1 VLLALSLFLT
11 EKGGN
16 HMIYN
21 KLEGTTSKSFKLGKN
36 GVIVESLDSGELKI
50 VTKDYEFILGSDEV
64 EGLLENGNQRTIASW
79 QVVENYITTELENVV
94 GDLTGVEEALQ
105 QISGI
110 AGAINNDPDFY
121 LHVLRLQDT
130 AGNAVDGQI
139 VKGTTTFEK
148 NVTFG
153 GKIIGPSTLTIDPL
167 LVDTEDSENPNLG
180 TVVIHGNLQID
191 GITTTINSQTVDIV
205 DKNITLAVG
214 STNAAAA
221 DGAGISIEG
230 AGVNFV
236 YDDSDDSMN
245 LNKNLNV
252 DGELSVTG
260 VITSDGKQV
269 LTSVSGGT
277 ISAGEA
283 ITSAEIID
291 GELVFEKD
299 GFMSLGTSSS
309 SLVQDIYGKKT
320 FKDEINADNGIVTTT
335 LESTVA
341 DGTAPLSVLSTTLVT
356 NLNADLL
363 DGQDGS
369 YYLDTSSGNQQKAG
383 NLAIGSGTTQSD
395 ARLHILNN
403 TNYGLLLE
411 NTSTS
416 ASIYNNLVF
425 KNNSGKQYALSVGQS
440 NETNLSV
447 ADKFYIFDV
456 TNSMLRFVVN
466 ESGDI
471 GIGTASPSEKLEVVG
486 IVKATSFSST
496 VADGTA
502 PLSVLSTTLVTNL
515 NADKLDGADLE
526 TSLTNNSD
534 EKVPTSKAVGDYAV
548 PKQLSIL
555 QNSVS
560 YDSSLETSQKNNS
573 YIYIYDNSGES
584 GVAKKISVSEIHR
597 PSAYIQRNQ
606 AQVVTAVKAGDFIYE
621 EI

>member
-50 VTKDYEFILGSDEV
+50 VTKDYEFILGTDEV

-79 QVVENYITTELENVV
+79 QVVENYIITELEGVV

-110 AGAINNDPDFY
+110 AAAIDNDPDFY

-148 NVTFG
+148 DVTFG
-153 GKIIGPSTLTIDPL
+153 GKIIGPSTLTIDPFL
-167 LVDTEDSENPNLG
+167 ADTSDPNNPNLG

-191 GITTTINSQTVDIV
+191 GVTTTINSQTVDIV

-214 STNAAAA
+214 SLNAAAA
-221 DGAGISIEG
+221 NGAGLTIDGTSLVENGPLASLLFNGSNNSFVFNRDIYVPKLNNLTVTQSSSDANNNFFTI
-230 AGVNFV
+230 AGPMSDNNTVSLKVEAFNTGSNRNITLRTTGSPNVRFD
-236 YDDSDDSMN
+236 YDVTMLGRFNVGSSSQPLALIGLFAQTNANTYN
-245 LNKNLNV
+245 LTFESKT
-252 DGELSVTG
+252 D
-260 VITSDGKQV
+260 
-269 LTSVSGGT
+269 GGT
-277 ISAGEA
+277 
-283 ITSAEIID
+283 TSNYA
-291 GELVFEKD
+291 L
-299 GFMSLGTSSS
+299 
-309 SLVQDIYGKKT
+309 
-320 FKDEINADNGIVTTT
+320 NGVT
-335 LESTVA
+335 
-341 DGTAPLSVLSTTLVT
+341 
-356 NLNADLL
+356 
-363 DGQDGS
+363 
-369 YYLDTSSGNQQKAG
+369 
-383 NLAIGSGTTQSD
+383 
-395 ARLHILNN
+395 R
-403 TNYGLLLE
+403 
-411 NTSTS
+411 
-416 ASIYNNLVF
+416 
-425 KNNSGKQYALSVGQS
+425 NSGKRTLDLTLFPETTDPLEQTLKVNGLTAGQILYSNATNEISSLSEIVFNDG
-440 NETNLSV
+440 
-447 ADKFYIFDV
+447 K
-456 TNSMLRFVVN
+456 
-466 ESGDI
+466 I

-486 IVKATSFSST
+486 TVKATSFSST
-496 VADGTA
+496 VTTGTA

-560 YDSSLETSQKNNS
+560 YDSSLETNQKNNS

>member
-1 VLLALSLFLT
+1 
-11 EKGGN
+11 
-16 HMIYN
+16 MIYN

-50 VTKDYEFILGSDEV
+50 VTKDYEFILGTDEV

-79 QVVENYITTELENVV
+79 QVVENYIITELENVV

-105 QISGI
+105 QISGV
-110 AGAINNDPDFY
+110 AGAIDNDPDFY

-148 NVTFG
+148 DITLG

-180 TVVIHGNLQID
+180 TVIIHGNLQID
-191 GITTTINSQTVDIV
+191 GVTTTINSQTVDIV

-214 STNAAAA
+214 SLNAAAA
-221 DGAGISIEG
+221 NGAGLTIDGTSLVENGPLASLLFNGSNNSFVFNRDIYVPKLNNLTVTQSSSDANNNFFTI
-230 AGVNFV
+230 AGPMSDNNTVSLKVEAFNTGSNRNITLRTTGSPNVRFD
-236 YDDSDDSMN
+236 YDVTMLGRFNVGSSSQPLALIGLFAQTNANTYN
-245 LNKNLNV
+245 LTFESKT
-252 DGELSVTG
+252 D
-260 VITSDGKQV
+260 
-269 LTSVSGGT
+269 GGT
-277 ISAGEA
+277 
-283 ITSAEIID
+283 TSNYA
-291 GELVFEKD
+291 L
-299 GFMSLGTSSS
+299 
-309 SLVQDIYGKKT
+309 
-320 FKDEINADNGIVTTT
+320 NGVT
-335 LESTVA
+335 
-341 DGTAPLSVLSTTLVT
+341 
-356 NLNADLL
+356 
-363 DGQDGS
+363 
-369 YYLDTSSGNQQKAG
+369 
-383 NLAIGSGTTQSD
+383 
-395 ARLHILNN
+395 R
-403 TNYGLLLE
+403 
-411 NTSTS
+411 
-416 ASIYNNLVF
+416 
-425 KNNSGKQYALSVGQS
+425 NSGKRTLDLTLFPETTDPLEQTLKVNGLTAGQILYSNATNEISSLSEIVFNDG
-440 NETNLSV
+440 
-447 ADKFYIFDV
+447 K
-456 TNSMLRFVVN
+456 
-466 ESGDI
+466 I

-486 IVKATSFSST
+486 TVKATSFSST
-496 VADGTA
+496 VTTGTA

-560 YDSSLETSQKNNS
+560 YDSSLETNQKNNS